1 MVAVLAIPL
10 SKDEPSDAAFPPQIP
25 SPPPGLDLGVCAV
38 VGSTEGSPRRTTI
51 TSADSSAAGS
61 SFPEGKQFLSEINQK
76 LEAEVKEKRSS
87 VASMPRSYS
96 TTSFSSIIEEKRNR
110 GDSKGNDTEGND
122 NDDESPL
129 SWTIA
134 DAAKADESGKNSAD
148 AAPTPNKPGVV
159 AFHESIDLSR
169 KHSNSITSPPGTP
182 MRKIKLNTNSSF
194 RPTFGR
200 GRSSGKTKRTVVV
213 HSQNDINP
221 LAPCGACNEWLKK
234 IAESNP
240 YFKVLTFTDADCN
253 GVYITP
259 VIE

>member
-10 SKDEPSDAAFPPQIP
+10 GKDEPGNAAFPPQVP

-38 VGSTEGSPRRTTI
+38 VGSGSELPG
-51 TSADSSAAGS
+51 AGS
-61 SFPEGKQFLSEINQK
+61 SFPEGSQFLSEVQQK
-76 LEAEVKEKRSS
+76 LETEAKEKKTSS
-87 VASMPRSYS
+87 ASIARSYS
-96 TTSFSSIIEEKRNR
+96 TTSFSSIIEEKRSR
-110 GDSKGNDTEGND
+110 GTSNSKGDNEED
-122 NDDESPL
+122 NDDDSPL

-134 DAAKADESGKNSAD
+134 DAPKTDKSTGTSSI
-148 AAPTPNKPGVV
+148 PNKPGVV
-159 AFHESIDLSR
+159 AFHESIDLTR
-169 KHSNSITSPPGTP
+169 RHSNSITSPPGTP
-182 MRKIKLNTNSSF
+182 MRKIKLSTNSNY

-200 GRSSGKTKRTVVV
+200 GRSGSKTKRTVVV
-213 HSQNDINP
+213 HRVDDINP